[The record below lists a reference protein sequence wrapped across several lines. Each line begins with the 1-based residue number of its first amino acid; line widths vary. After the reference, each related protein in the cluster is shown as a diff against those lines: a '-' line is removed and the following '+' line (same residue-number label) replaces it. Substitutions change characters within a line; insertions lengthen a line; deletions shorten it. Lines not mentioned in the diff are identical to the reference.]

1 MLTLNGQRS
10 IVNFKVGPKEKIPLG
25 IYQLQVW
32 IQEMRPLSW
41 KTAEWGGP
49 PTDFLIDQ
57 KRLILTPK
65 GPPGPPKHPK
75 RTPND
80 VISIQGSC
88 PKYPREFWK
97 FHFGAVGFR
106 DVRPR
111 KAPGWFHTGAKA
123 FFGVKIFKISK
134 LSGMIDMMSPKKK
147 LNGEGGL
154 LCLWASP
161 GPLES
166 AISVNFSYTDLCW
179 LWPLRGRKG
188 KCQVGQR
195 QSNREMVHGFMA
207 LSQKDSLQM
216 SKTAE
221 ICSTSENVFDL
232 LKTAIYRLWPLR
244 GRKGKCQLGQRNSNP
259 EILYG

>member
-1 MLTLNGQRS
+1 MSQKDS
-10 IVNFKVGPKEKIPLG
+10 IQMCIGAEKKNRQNELFQYIWKRPKWPL
-25 IYQLQVW
+25 QT
-32 IQEMRPLSW
+32 PL
-41 KTAEWGGP
+41 
-49 PTDFLIDQ
+49 
-57 KRLILTPK
+57 
-65 GPPGPPKHPK
+65 GPPKHPK
-75 RTPND
+75 RSPND
-80 VISIQGSC
+80 VISLQGSC
-88 PKYPREFWK
+88 PKHPREFWK
-97 FHFGAVGFR
+97 FHFGPVGFR

-123 FFGVKIFKISK
+123 FFGLKIFKFSK
-134 LSGMIDMMSPKKK
+134 LSGVIDMMSPKKK

>member
-41 KTAEWGGP
+41 KTAAYGGP
-49 PTDFLIDQ
+49 PTRFLFDQ

-75 RTPND
+75 RPPND

-88 PKYPREFWK
+88 PKHPREFWK
-97 FHFGAVGFR
+97 FHFAAVGFR

-123 FFGVKIFKISK
+123 FFGLKIFKISK
-134 LSGMIDMMSPKKK
+134 LSGMIDMMSPTNN
-147 LNGEGGL
+147 LNGEEGL

-166 AISVNFSYTDLCW
+166 AISVNFNYTDLCW

-207 LSQKDSLQM
+207 LSQKMSLQM

-221 ICSTSENVFDL
+221 ICSTSENVFRPL
-232 LKTAIYRLWPLR
+232 EKFIFRLWPLR
-244 GRKGKCQLGQRNSNP
+244 GRKGNSSV
-259 EILYG
+259 GGWA

>member
-10 IVNFKVGPKEKIPLG
+10 IVNFKVGPKEKIPLSM
-25 IYQLQVW
+25 YPLLVCS
-32 IQEMRPLSW
+32 QEIRPLSW
-41 KTAEWGGP
+41 KTAACGGP
-49 PTDFLIDQ
+49 PTRFLFDQ

-111 KAPGWFHTGAKA
+111 KAPGWFHTGANP
-123 FFGVKIFKISK
+123 FFGLKIFKFSK

-154 LCLWASP
+154 LCLWASA
-161 GPLES
+161 GPFKS
-166 AISVNFSYTDLCW
+166 AILVNFSNWRTYVDFD
-179 LWPLRGRKG
+179 
-188 KCQVGQR
+188 
-195 QSNREMVHGFMA
+195 H
-207 LSQKDSLQM
+207 
-216 SKTAE
+216 
-221 ICSTSENVFDL
+221 SEVE
-232 LKTAIYRLWPLR
+232 KASV
-244 GRKGKCQLGQRNSNP
+244 K
-259 EILYG
+259 